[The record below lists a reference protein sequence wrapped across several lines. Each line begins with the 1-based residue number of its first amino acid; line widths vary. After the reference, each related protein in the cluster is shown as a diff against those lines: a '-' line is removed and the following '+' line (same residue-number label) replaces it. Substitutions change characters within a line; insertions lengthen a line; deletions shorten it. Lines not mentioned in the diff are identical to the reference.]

1 MNLKSKAL
9 TRKRKVNPE
18 EIRVLAELEDL
29 LDKLGIEL
37 KYEKGGFKGGLC
49 RVEDKEYFYLNK
61 ILSFEQKISI
71 ITSQLKK
78 MELDD
83 IYLKPKIREIL
94 EN

>member
-1 MNLKSKAL
+1 MRRGKLQGKK
-9 TRKRKVNPE
+9 TKQNPE
-18 EIRVLAELEDL
+18 EIRVLIELEEL
-29 LDKLGIEL
+29 LDKLGVEL

-61 ILSFEQKISI
+61 ILSFEQKVSI

-78 MELDD
+78 MELEDV
-83 IYLKPKIREIL
+83 YLKPKIREML